1 MNSDNSN
8 EIKISGAIG
17 MVKLK
22 KSNQHNINK
31 NVYIFYDDHSNKNYC
46 RDETNIFM
54 NEFFDNMINS
64 TTDCIFLLEELFIN
78 SYSKVKFLWN
88 DTPHIVKFR
97 NFYKKIM
104 NKCSNDVKECRIFP
118 TDIRLLL
125 IDVSYDELLNNCSG
139 EDSEKYFEDLKHT
152 CPTPRKYFEK
162 LLFLFDICDNIERT
176 DENLFFIKNV
186 FDLNKN
192 YEYYINLKE
201 KFIQMYDEYIKFFE
215 NIKLVEFV
223 KKYSND
229 QLYFTFGFPFEYS
242 TVNKSFY
249 DMFDKLLNGLME
261 FYIYILVE
269 KMPNK
274 NIIIHAGYYHTSNL
288 VYLMETYCNYDKI
301 YKQGTIEN
309 IHKNNQDVANCM
321 YIDKQVFEDFYN

>member
-1 MNSDNSN
+1 VLSSNFLRTVSPTPPSNNTLSGNSFTCDVNVTIPTSVIISSPAYFVGITNPLGSNNSL
-8 EIKISGAIG
+8 SA
-17 MVKLK
+17 KL
-22 KSNQHNINK
+22 
-31 NVYIFYDDHSNKNYC
+31 Y
-46 RDETNIFM
+46 
-54 NEFFDNMINS
+54 
-64 TTDCIFLLEELFIN
+64 
-78 SYSKVKFLWN
+78 
-88 DTPHIVKFR
+88 KFR
-97 NFYKKIM
+97 Y
-104 NKCSNDVKECRIFP
+104 S
-118 TDIRLLL
+118 DI
-125 IDVSYDELLNNCSG
+125 S
-139 EDSEKYFEDLKHT
+139 
-152 CPTPRKYFEK
+152 
-162 LLFLFDICDNIERT
+162 DNIERT

-215 NIKLVEFV
+215 NIELVEFV

-309 IHKNNQDVANCM
+309 IHNNNHDVANCM